1 MNSNGLLYKTALNT
15 LNTITPTFLYR
26 TPKNGY
32 ITLLD
37 IYVAGDPS
45 LVTNITLYLS
55 KQVIVP
61 ANYDAIIVDKP
72 LNGSIILNS
81 IEAGSSEALFI
92 AATNTSNSGSIAVQ
106 VRGRTQ
112 ITPLINL

>member
-37 IYVAGDPS
+37 IYVAADPS
-45 LVTNITLYLS
+45 LVTNITLYIS

-61 ANYDAIIVDKP
+61 ANYDAIVVNKP
-72 LNGSIILNS
+72 LNGTIVLNG
-81 IEAGSSEALFI
+81 IEAGYNESIYI

-106 VRGRTQ
+106 IRGRTQ
-112 ITPLINL
+112 ITPLALT